1 MKIELQD
8 KVLVKK
14 TRETA
19 TVMLVTVG
27 GYSLK
32 KESGETVFL
41 LNSEVE
47 LKEKHIKTKMLKV
60 VNDIIEEGWLTNLS
74 VIEVI
79 QKLESATGYS
89 MKQVQEVFVNNV
101 FSCRP

>member
-1 MKIELQD
+1 MKNVI
-8 KVLVKK
+8 
-14 TRETA
+14 
-19 TVMLVTVG
+19 
-27 GYSLK
+27 
-32 KESGETVFL
+32 
-41 LNSEVE
+41 
-47 LKEKHIKTKMLKV
+47 I
-60 VNDIIEEGWLTNLS
+60 DIIEEGWLMNLP